1 MKQKRDEN
9 GKFVKMY
16 PSREEYEAKI
26 AKLEK
31 DIDTLASKGQEAKNE
46 AAFWKQ
52 EYGVIKKAYEESDG
66 KVIDLEVVKAWFLK
80 NCGPILRWR
89 YYKAVEE
96 ETL

>member
-1 MKQKRDEN
+1 MKQKRDAN

-16 PSREEYEAKI
+16 LSREEYVAKI
-26 AKLEK
+26 AELEK
-31 DIDTLASKGQEAKNE
+31 TVDNLASQAQEAKNE

-52 EYGVIKKAYEESDG
+52 EYGVMKKAYEESDD
-66 KVIDLEVVKAWFLK
+66 KVLDLEIVKAWFLK

-96 ETL
+96 EAL

>member
-1 MKQKRDEN
+1 MKQKRDAN

-16 PSREEYEAKI
+16 PTREEYEAKI
-26 AKLEK
+26 AELEK
-31 DIDTLASKGQEAKNE
+31 TLDKMATESQNTKNE

-52 EYGVIKKAYEESDG
+52 EYSAMKKSYEEADD
-66 KVIDLEVVKAWFLK
+66 KALDLEIVKAWFLK

-96 ETL
+96 EAL